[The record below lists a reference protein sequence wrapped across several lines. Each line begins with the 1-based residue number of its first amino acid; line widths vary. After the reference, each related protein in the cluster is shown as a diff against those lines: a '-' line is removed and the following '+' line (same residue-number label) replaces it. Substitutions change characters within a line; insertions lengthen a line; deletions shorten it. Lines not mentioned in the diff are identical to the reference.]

1 MSNYYYSGQGSLYI
15 AERDPTTGNP
25 KGFMAVGNVPE
36 LTLNIETT
44 KFEHKESESGS
55 RLIDLTI
62 IQEKKG
68 TFEFRLENM
77 NLDNLALGLWGT
89 KATVTGASV
98 TDEAVIMSKGK
109 RSPVIHPGISAV
121 TVESKDGVDAD
132 PWVATTAYVAGA
144 YVIPTV
150 ANTHYYKCTTGG
162 TSAGTEPVTWPIDGS
177 TVTDGTVVWKDMGL
191 IIKSSSTDY
200 STDATVGAI
209 TPKTTGTFEDDRT
222 YLVSYTYAGYTKVD
236 AFTSAAAPERW
247 LRFEGI
253 NTVDNTKV
261 IVELFK
267 AQFDPLTGYALLNE
281 ELGSVTMR
289 GSLLADA
296 TRLTGSK
303 FFRQVNLA

>member
-25 KGFMAVGNVPE
+25 VGFMAVGNVPE

-77 NLDNLALGLWGT
+77 NLDNLTLGLWGT
-89 KATVTGASV
+89 KASVTGATA
-98 TDEAVIMSKGK
+98 TDENVIMTKGM
-109 RSPVIHPGISAV
+109 RSPLLHPKVSAV
-121 TVESKDGVDAD
+121 TVESKAGAEATA
-132 PWVATTAYVAGA
+132 WVTLTAYATGVYKVPVTPNA
-144 YVIPTV
+144 
-150 ANTHYYKCTTGG
+150 HYYKVTTAGTTG
-162 TSAGTEPVTWPIDGS
+162 ATEPTWPTNGG
-177 TVTDGTVVWKDMGL
+177 TVVDGTVTWTDMGL
-191 IIKSSSTDY
+191 IVKSNTTDY
-200 STDATVGAI
+200 SLDANNGVVVVLPTAAI
-209 TPKTTGTFEDDRT
+209 EDGKVH
-222 YLVSYTYAGYTKVD
+222 LVSYTYGGYTKVD
-236 AFTSAAAPERW
+236 AFMSAAAPERW

-253 NTVDNTKV
+253 NTVDNSKV
-261 IVELFK
+261 IVDLFK

-289 GSLLADA
+289 GSLLADS

-303 FFRQVNLA
+303 FFRQVNVS